1 MTLTASILHWF
12 LAVILAPLL
21 MGVIN
26 RTKAFFGGRRGQPL
40 LQAYYDLYK
49 LIRKGGVY
57 SRTTTFIFRLGP
69 ILGLAVVLVCL
80 ALVPAGVTP
89 HI

>member
-21 MGVIN
+21 LGVIN

-40 LQAYYDLYK
+40 LQPTM
-49 LIRKGGVY
+49 IC
-57 SRTTTFIFRLGP
+57 SS
-69 ILGLAVVLVCL
+69 
-80 ALVPAGVTP
+80 
-89 HI
+89 